1 MRMFIKAQPMREK
14 TRPNT
19 RRKMRLADL
28 RTDGQTDGR
37 TDKRT
42 NGRTDTPSYKD
53 ATAHLKSVIINPF
66 DMLILICRDVEAV
79 DFSAT
84 SASALPLPLPQKC
97 SYFISSYPTH

>member
-1 MRMFIKAQPMREK
+1 MFIKAQPMREK

-42 NGRTDTPSYKD
+42 NGRTDTPSYRD
-53 ATAHLKSVIINPF
+53 ATAHLKTEGKG
-66 DMLILICRDVEAV
+66 VEKC
-79 DFSAT
+79 
-84 SASALPLPLPQKC
+84 QKWGKKKTT
-97 SYFISSYPTH
+97 IHRL